1 MRHLTI
7 ISLFLALT
15 AWGCQKAFV
24 VDDGEGAATLTYS
37 VSAPVSFEVKS
48 GDAAGDGSG
57 AAAVPGG
64 ASEINVLWYG
74 VYHKKADGNYVYMSD
89 MSAFVEVSDPKSI
102 QVPITLINGQE
113 YELVFVAQHRILSD
127 ADDHTYMYTISDEA
141 VMSRNT
147 SAPVTSGEQLDVFVY
162 VDRVGPVVGSISKS
176 ITLER
181 PVAQVNLGTSAG
193 PGAGSGSGSGSE
205 GSGSADSGSIDVAFS
220 NVPEN
225 YDIRSRT
232 YTGTTSLSFE
242 DLPIDGTPMAVDN
255 TDYTRL
261 TTLYIL
267 GGNKVDLTISYN
279 DNTKTINNIATA
291 PNYKTNVVGKI

>member
-1 MRHLTI
+1 
-7 ISLFLALT
+7 
-15 AWGCQKAFV
+15 
-24 VDDGEGAATLTYS
+24 
-37 VSAPVSFEVKS
+37 
-48 GDAAGDGSG
+48 
-57 AAAVPGG
+57 
-64 ASEINVLWYG
+64 
-74 VYHKKADGNYVYMSD
+74 
-89 MSAFVEVSDPKSI
+89 MSAFVEVSNPKSI

-127 ADDHTYMYTISDEA
+127 ADDHKYMYTISDDA
-141 VMSRNT
+141 VMSRNA

-193 PGAGSGSGSGSE
+193 SGAGSGSGLDSGSGSGSGSE
-205 GSGSADSGSIDVAFS
+205 GSGSADSGSIDVTFS

-242 DLPIDGTPMAVDN
+242 DLPIDGTPMKVDN

-279 DNTKTINNIATA
+279 DNTKIINNITTA
-291 PNYKTNVVGKI
+291 PNYKTNIIGKI

>member
-7 ISLFLALT
+7 ISLLFALT
-15 AWGCQKAFV
+15 AFGCQKAFV
-24 VDDGEGAATLTYS
+24 VDGGEAATLTYC

-48 GDAAGDGSG
+48 GAATGSATG
-57 AAAVPGG
+57 STAVPGG

-113 YELVFVAQHRILSD
+113 YELVFVAQHRILS
-127 ADDHTYMYTISDEA
+127 ANDDHTYMYTISDDA

-147 SAPVTSGEQLDVFVY
+147 SATVTNGEQLDVFVY
-162 VDRVGPVVGSISKS
+162 VDRVGPVVGSITKS

-181 PVAQVNLGTSAG
+181 PVAQVNLGTSA
-193 PGAGSGSGSGSE
+193 GSGSGSE

-242 DLPIDGTPMAVDN
+242 NLPIDGTPMTVDD

-261 TTLYIL
+261 TTLYLL
-267 GGNKVDLTISYN
+267 GGNNIELTISYN

-291 PNYKTNVVGKI
+291 PNFRTNVVGKI